1 MTKSPQDD
9 EDDENYNPFAT
20 LFGRISASAKDE
32 QKTDGGSGSGN
43 GDTDTVPDEH
53 VHKRNGQ
60 PRPCERPAKIPRAAS
75 PDVSDEVPPPNVP
88 VAAKPGKPQKEKAK
102 RTKKN
107 TDETAEEN
115 KRRRQ
120 SQGPDLV
127 EDDGEVAMTAEDAE
141 LLQKFQLLTH
151 DFDDMDP
158 QAKDDASFRQWLKD
172 SQSFQFFFFIFGLV
186 CKSTLEVVVRLHCVR
201 TAWPQWGMSRIR
213 SQPRSSLSR
222 GGRAAPRKLP
232 VGSSRRSQLHSVRR
246 VTS

>member
-1 MTKSPQDD
+1 MKSPQDD

-43 GDTDTVPDEH
+43 GDTDAVPDEH

-75 PDVSDEVPPPNVP
+75 LDVSDEVPPPNVP

-172 SQSFQFFFFIFGLV
+172 SQSFQFFSLFLV
-186 CKSTLEVVVRLHCVR
+186 LFASPLLKWLCACIVS
-201 TAWPQWGMSRIR
+201 G
-213 SQPRSSLSR
+213 PRGRNGGCQEFALNQDQVCQEEEEQLRASYLWEARGDLSCT
-222 GGRAAPRKLP
+222 
-232 VGSSRRSQLHSVRR
+232 Q
-246 VTS
+246 

>member
-9 EDDENYNPFAT
+9 EDDENYNPFAS

-32 QKTDGGSGSGN
+32 KQTDGGSGGGN

-53 VHKRNGQ
+53 VHKRTGQ
-60 PRPCERPAKIPRAAS
+60 PRPGERPAKIPRAAS
-75 PDVSDEVPPPNVP
+75 PDASDEVPPPHVP
-88 VAAKPGKPQKEKAK
+88 GATKPGKPQKEKAK

-120 SQGPDLV
+120 SQGPELV
-127 EDDGEVAMTAEDAE
+127 EDDGDVAMTAEDAE

-172 SQSFQFFFFIFGLV
+172 SQSFQSFFPLFLFLFASPLLTWV
-186 CKSTLEVVVRLHCVR
+186 CPCIVS
-201 TAWPQWGMSRIR
+201 G
-213 SQPRSSLSR
+213 PRGRNDGCQEFALNQDQVCQEEEEQLRASYLWEARGDLSCT
-222 GGRAAPRKLP
+222 
-232 VGSSRRSQLHSVRR
+232 Q
-246 VTS
+246 